1 MTHMSHKCQM
11 NKWIKK
17 EGIIG
22 QRNNGTSFLWRFT
35 VLNVSIRLRFY
46 PFHDAF
52 SFLTPTLY
60 LEVVSHWHPHS
71 YKSNFPPEWL
81 EIQSQRA
88 AFGSF
93 PKDSTNE
100 NSGGVNQWAHSTP
113 SCKKDQNIWA
123 LCPLSW
129 LPGAVKHLISLS
141 LVAAAWWW
149 PSSEVAGGFLV
160 RCL

>member
-1 MTHMSHKCQM
+1 MGKR
-11 NKWIKK
+11 NK
-17 EGIIG
+17 
-22 QRNNGTSFLWRFT
+22 GTSFLWRFT

-46 PFHDAF
+46 PFRDAC

-71 YKSNFPPEWL
+71 CKSNSPPPPPTEWL
-81 EIQSQRA
+81 EIQSRQA
-88 AFGSF
+88 ALVVFLRTALM
-93 PKDSTNE
+93 K
-100 NSGGVNQWAHSTP
+100 NSGEVNQWAHSTP
-113 SCKKDQNIWA
+113 SWKTDQNIGA

-141 LVAAAWWW
+141 LVAAACWW
-149 PSSEVAGGFLV
+149 PGSEVAGAFLV